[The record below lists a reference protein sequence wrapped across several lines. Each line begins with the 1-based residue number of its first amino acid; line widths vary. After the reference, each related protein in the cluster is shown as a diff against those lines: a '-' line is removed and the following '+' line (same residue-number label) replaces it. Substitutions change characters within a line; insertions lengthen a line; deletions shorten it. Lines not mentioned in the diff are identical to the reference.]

1 LKISTSPVTPS
12 PLSIAVGCALI
23 LTSWTLS
30 WGPALAQGFTPGRYG
45 LGTLTPQ
52 EQISALDVDVM
63 GDGRG
68 LPKGTGTYDDGA
80 ALYAQLCVDCHGET
94 LVGGHKRGGALIGGR
109 GTLNSEFP
117 RRTVESYWPY
127 APTLFDYVRRAMPYP
142 APGSLEPDQVY
153 ALIAFILGEAAII
166 GISETINDANLP
178 LVKMPNRDGF
188 RTDWPPE
195 MFR

>member
-1 LKISTSPVTPS
+1 MSTFPVTPS
-12 PLSIAVGCALI
+12 PLSIAFGCVLALASSI
-23 LTSWTLS
+23 MV

-45 LGTLTPQ
+45 IGTPAPQ
-52 EQISALDVDVM
+52 ERISALDVDIM

-68 LPKGTGTYDDGA
+68 LPEGAGTYDDGA
-80 ALYAQLCVDCHGET
+80 ALYVQLCMDCHGET
-94 LVGGHKRGGALIGGR
+94 LVGGRERGGALIGGR

-127 APTLFDYVRRAMPYP
+127 APTLFDYIRRAMPYT

-153 ALIAFILGEAAII
+153 ALIAFILAEAAII
-166 GISETINDANLP
+166 GKTETVNAANLP
-178 LVKMPNRDGF
+178 LVEMPNWDGF